1 MKFRDKFYKF
11 MYGRNGADALYH
23 FLMAIAGILI
33 IVAFFLKDI
42 LKDIFVVAGIVIL
55 VLAYF
60 RVFSKN
66 IYKRRNEN
74 EKFKNFFKKIA
85 SFFKINYNKIKY
97 RKQYYYV
104 KCKECKKILRY
115 KRIAGEHNATC
126 PNCGFKFI
134 VKIRGNK

>member
-33 IVAFFLKDI
+33 IVAFFLNDI

-85 SFFKINYNKIKY
+85 SFFKN
-97 RKQYYYV
+97 
-104 KCKECKKILRY
+104 
-115 KRIAGEHNATC
+115 
-126 PNCGFKFI
+126 
-134 VKIRGNK
+134 